1 MKKTLA
7 RMAGASL
14 LGAVLVAGG
23 LPGVAQA
30 ATTKCAY
37 HGYDRA
43 CATNYSTYS
52 SLEVCDN
59 EGDGHGV
66 IGWFASAR
74 YSDVSL
80 GLEDT
85 NGSSAGCRTT
95 TWERVASFV
104 VCENGEGCSGR
115 IYM

>member
-1 MKKTLA
+1 MRRTIA
-7 RMAGASL
+7 RVAGASA
-14 LGAVLVAGG
+14 LGAVLVLGG
-23 LPGVAQA
+23 IPGIAQA

-59 EGDGHGV
+59 EADGHGV
-66 IGWFASAR
+66 VGWFASDR
-74 YSDVSL
+74 YPDVSI
-80 GLEDT
+80 GIEDT
-85 NGSSAGCRTT
+85 NGSSTGCGRT
-95 TWERVASFV
+95 TWERVDSFV
-104 VCENGEGCSGR
+104 ICENGEGCSGR